1 MSDQRPLDYAAS
13 GVDID
18 RSDDVKHRIRSVVE
32 STFTA
37 GARGA
42 FGGFG
47 GMFRIPADFQ
57 RLVEIGAKD
66 VEARVRDFQR
76 LVAFDAEIPA

>member
-1 MSDQRPLDYAAS
+1 MSDEQPLDYAAA

-18 RSDDVKHRIRSVVE
+18 RSDSVKHRIRAVVE

-47 GMFRIPADFQ
+47 GMFRIPADF
-57 RLVEIGAKD
+57 R
-66 VEARVRDFQR
+66 R
-76 LVAFDAEIPA
+76 LVAFEEERPT